1 VRATLTAQERFLEE
15 LSPHF
20 AHYGPTLQR
29 IGVRR
34 PGELASMSIDR
45 LTAAGVK
52 KLHARRM
59 VSAEAAHLDAEQMVA
74 SATRAAVGGGNGDG
88 DGGRGRGR
96 GRDGSSGSSSSS
108 SSNSNRSSK
117 ARDDE
122 EIRKQLQALLLEAD
136 RAGIGMTPEVD
147 AAKRTIAKAK
157 AREISR
163 EMVPQ

>member
-1 VRATLTAQERFLEE
+1 
-15 LSPHF
+15 
-20 AHYGPTLQR
+20 
-29 IGVRR
+29 
-34 PGELASMSIDR
+34 
-45 LTAAGVK
+45 
-52 KLHARRM
+52 M

-96 GRDGSSGSSSSS
+96 DGSSSSSSSS

>member
-1 VRATLTAQERFLEE
+1 MRATLTAQERFLEE

-74 SATRAAVGGGNGDG
+74 SATRAAVGGGNGEG
-88 DGGRGRGR
+88 DGGRGR
-96 GRDGSSGSSSSS
+96 GRDGSSSSSSSS